1 MEKTRNNNKSK
12 TKWKLQNKM
21 GVKVIPKILVVIIK
35 L

>member
-21 GVKVIPKILVVIIK
+21 VEIIPKILVVIIK

>member
-21 GVKVIPKILVVIIK
+21 VEITPKILVVIIK

>member
-12 TKWKLQNKM
+12 TKCKLQNKM
-21 GVKVIPKILVVIIK
+21 VEIIPKILVVIIK

>member
-12 TKWKLQNKM
+12 LWKLQNKM
-21 GVKVIPKILVVIIK
+21 VEEFKILVVIIK